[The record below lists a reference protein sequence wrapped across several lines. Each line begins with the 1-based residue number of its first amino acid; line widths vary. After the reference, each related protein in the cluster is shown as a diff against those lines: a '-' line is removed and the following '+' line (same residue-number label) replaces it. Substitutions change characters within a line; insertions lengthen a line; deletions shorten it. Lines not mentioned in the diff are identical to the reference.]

1 LGEDRPLEY
10 PEPSSGGGTE
20 PTPPGDPMPN
30 SPSRAERFRG
40 ALMGLAVGD
49 ALGVPVEGLP
59 AGSHPP
65 VDDMRASPAQGLPA
79 GAWSDDT
86 AMALCLA
93 ESLVTRQSF
102 DPRDQMQRYLKWL
115 NQGHRTST
123 GYAFGIGGT
132 IFRALTR
139 FEETGEPFA
148 GSADPETAG
157 NGCLM
162 RLAPVPM
169 FFAPDAASAMEMA
182 SESARTTHGARAC
195 LDACRYLGGLIAGAL
210 EGVPKAELLAP
221 RYAPV
226 PDAWARR
233 PLCDEVDAVAAGSF
247 LHKEPPAIR
256 ATGYVVDTLE
266 AALWAL
272 ARADDFRSGVLLA
285 VNLGGDA
292 DTVGAV
298 YGQLAGAVYGLK
310 GIPKEWRS
318 RVARAH
324 EITELADALAH

>member
-1 LGEDRPLEY
+1 
-10 PEPSSGGGTE
+10 
-20 PTPPGDPMPN
+20 MPN
-30 SPSRAERFRG
+30 RADRYRG
-40 ALMGLAVGD
+40 ALLGLAVGD

-59 AGSHPP
+59 PGAHPP
-65 VDDMRASPAQGLPA
+65 VADMKGAPAQGLPA

-102 DPRDQMQRYLKWL
+102 DPRDQMERYLKWL
-115 NQGHRTST
+115 RKGHRSST

-132 IFRALTR
+132 IYRALTR
-139 FEETGEPFA
+139 FEETGEPFC
-148 GSADPETAG
+148 GSTDPGTAG

-162 RLAPVPM
+162 RLAPVVL
-169 FFAPDAASAMEMA
+169 FFGRDPAAAMEVA

-195 LDACRYLGGLIAGAL
+195 LDACRYFGGLLVGAL
-210 EGVPKAELLAP
+210 DGVPKAELLTA

-226 PDAWARR
+226 PDAWTRH
-233 PLCDEVDAVAAGSF
+233 PLCPEVDAVAAGSF
-247 LHKEPPAIR
+247 LDREPPAIR
-256 ATGYVVDTLE
+256 ATGYVVETLE

-272 ARADDFRSGVLLA
+272 ARTDDFRSGVLKA

-298 YGQLAGAVYGLK
+298 FGQLAGAIYGAK
-310 GIPKEWRS
+310 GIPREWRG
-318 RVARAH
+318 RIAQAG
-324 EITELADALAH
+324 EIAELADALAH